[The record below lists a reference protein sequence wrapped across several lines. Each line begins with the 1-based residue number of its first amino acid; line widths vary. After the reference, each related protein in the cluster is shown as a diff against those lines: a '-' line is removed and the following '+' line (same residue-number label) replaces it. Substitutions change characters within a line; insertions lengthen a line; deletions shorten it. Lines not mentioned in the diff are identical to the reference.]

1 MIRRFLSF
9 TTACLV
15 VLLISGASS
24 VAPAETKE
32 NLPVVE
38 TQEAAVED
46 IVVAVAVVE
55 AEPVQ
60 EEKSPLPVRQPYAGN
75 SDNPFSG
82 HSWYVP
88 PPARE
93 TRRSAASTGPRTPT
107 APPLPYELLGTYQ
120 QQGSSTLYFLVQGD
134 RVFDVVV
141 GDTLDDTYRIDG
153 EKNGQ
158 LMFTYL
164 PLNTSQGLRLGD
176 QR

>member
-1 MIRRFLSF
+1 MIRKFFRF

-15 VLLISGASS
+15 VVLIAGASG
-24 VAPAETKE
+24 VAPARTKE
-32 NLPVVE
+32 NLPVAESQDV
-38 TQEAAVED
+38 AID
-46 IVVAVAVVE
+46 NIVVAVAVVE
-55 AEPVQ
+55 AEPVP
-60 EEKSPLPVRQPYAGN
+60 EEKGPLPVREPYAGN
-75 SDNPFSG
+75 AENPFSG

-93 TRRSAASTGPRTPT
+93 ARRSVPTTGPRKPR

-120 QQGSSTLYFLVQGD
+120 QQGSSTLYFLIQGD
-134 RVFDVVV
+134 RVFDVVI
-141 GDTLDDTYRIDG
+141 GDTLDDTYRVDG
-153 EKNGQ
+153 VKNGQ